1 MTKTEYDNLQNALS
15 AHLDRVLSHSPLTR
29 AERIAYENA
38 VQACKSVVSKNVVKE
53 AEPATTTSFTTATWI
68 KDKEDCYWG
77 NSFIRRYC
85 SNCGKSPYFDRET
98 GKYMYSLYCPNC
110 GAKME
115 EKTNDAFS
123 N

>member
-53 AEPATTTSFTTATWI
+53 WE
-68 KDKEDCYWG
+68 
-77 NSFIRRYC
+77 
-85 SNCGKSPYFDRET
+85 SNE
-98 GKYMYSLYCPNC
+98 N
-110 GAKME
+110 
-115 EKTNDAFS
+115 
-123 N
+123 